1 MGAPEGLQLGSFD
14 SFAAS
19 SPAAATASNHDQ
31 ALVIDYEHLA
41 DARKNYEARMVNAA
55 VNRVKSRNTVTGH
68 DRPYTHTRG
77 SNSSFS

>member
-1 MGAPEGLQLGSFD
+1 MGAPEGLQLGSFY

-41 DARKNYEARMVNAA
+41 RNEARIVVNAA
-55 VNRVKSRNTVTGH
+55 VNRVKSRKHRN
-68 DRPYTHTRG
+68 RAR
-77 SNSSFS
+77 

>member
-41 DARKNYEARMVNAA
+41 RNEARIVVN
-55 VNRVKSRNTVTGH
+55 
-68 DRPYTHTRG
+68 P
-77 SNSSFS
+77 